1 MLPSDQEKRSW
12 KKTEEKGQMIKR
24 KKGGG
29 GRGGGRGRGRGR
41 EEAWHPVTDKRRE
54 ETPWRVRH
62 AS

>member
-1 MLPSDQEKRSW
+1 M
-12 KKTEEKGQMIKR
+12 EEDGREGADDKEEE
-24 KKGGG
+24 G
-29 GRGGGRGRGRGR
+29 GRWKGRGEGEGRGR